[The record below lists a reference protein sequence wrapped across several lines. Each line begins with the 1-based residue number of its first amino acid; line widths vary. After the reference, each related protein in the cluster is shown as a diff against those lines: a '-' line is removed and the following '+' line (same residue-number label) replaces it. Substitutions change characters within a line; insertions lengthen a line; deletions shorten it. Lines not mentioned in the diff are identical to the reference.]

1 MKWSGPGSSSTSSE
15 CWFGLFFLIMSN
27 IMLAGMQGFTDLFL
41 QKQHFSVSCFTLQM
55 QPVAGLN
62 SQAVFSET

>member
-1 MKWSGPGSSSTSSE
+1 
-15 CWFGLFFLIMSN
+15 MSN